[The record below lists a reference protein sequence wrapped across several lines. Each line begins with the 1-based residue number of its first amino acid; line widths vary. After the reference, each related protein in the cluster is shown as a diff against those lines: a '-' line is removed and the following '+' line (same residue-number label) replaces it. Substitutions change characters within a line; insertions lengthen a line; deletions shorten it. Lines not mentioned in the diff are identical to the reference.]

1 MEDSKVET
9 DNARG
14 PQMERNAEDG
24 LHKEVGGEGIS
35 SLGVLLPASPLVAP
49 ILVRPA
55 GPPTLKFIPF
65 LS

>member
-24 LHKEVGGEGIS
+24 LHKEVGGEGI
-35 SLGVLLPASPLVAP
+35 LDARMPEQ
-49 ILVRPA
+49 
-55 GPPTLKFIPF
+55 PTTED
-65 LS
+65 